1 MHTRKLGVVMMMVT
15 TKMKVVMRNCQVKHC
30 SRTCRAYQ
38 EVGGAV
44 LQQLRNCFIN
54 NILCDIVKFHLTS
67 LTKVMP
73 LNVKLELP
81 DLIPIFLGRGDD
93 EMSSD

>member
-1 MHTRKLGVVMMMVT
+1 MVVMVMMMVT
-15 TKMKVVMRNCQVKHC
+15 TEMKVVMRNCQVKHC

-38 EVGGAV
+38 EVGGAA

-54 NILCDIVKFHLTS
+54 NIFWNHVEFHLTS

-73 LNVKLELP
+73 LNVKLEVP
-81 DLIPIFLGRGDD
+81 DLIPIFLGQGDD